1 MIAEVGHLCLIL
13 AMALAVLLATLPT
26 VGVIRGWS
34 LWMQSAGSLAA
45 GMLVFC
51 AFAFACLTATFLQDD
66 FSVRYVASHSNASL
80 PLQYKVSAV
89 WGGHEGSFLLWTLV
103 LCAWTFAVATLAR
116 DLTPDMRARVLAV
129 LGGLGSGFFAF
140 MLGTSNPFDRNLP
153 IYPENGSDLNPLLQ
167 DFGLIVHPPM
177 LYMGYVGFAVP
188 FAFAIATL
196 WSGRLDTA
204 WARWSRPWTNA
215 AWAFLTIGITLGSW
229 WAYYE
234 LGWGGW
240 WFWDAVENA
249 SFLPWLVG
257 TALIHSLAASE
268 KRGVFKSWTVLLAIA
283 AFSLSLLGGFL
294 VRSGV
299 LTSVHAFA
307 VDPERGLFM
316 LVFFAVVVGAS
327 LALYALRAGRI
338 ESNVVFAPSG
348 REVLL
353 LLNNVILV
361 VAAGSIL
368 YGTLKPLIYEA
379 ISGGAKL
386 SVGPP
391 WFNSVFVPLM
401 LLLFV
406 FLAVSPRSR
415 WRETPLA
422 GLLMQQAVL
431 LGGASVVTLI
441 AFVTLGRIEF
451 MLVLP
456 VALAL
461 WITANLALDL
471 YAKLRTR
478 TGFRAPWRLNPSWIG
493 MFLGH
498 LGIAAA
504 AIGVTV
510 TVFFST
516 ERDLRMT
523 AGDAVDLEGYT
534 FTLQSVDRV
543 RGPNYA
549 ADRGTVVVTRGGEQV
564 VILYPEKRV
573 YDAGGQT
580 MTEAAMDA
588 GLIRDLYVAL
598 GEPLDDAGAW
608 SVRVHYKP
616 FVRWI
621 WLGGL
626 MVAAGGFVTLLDRR
640 YRRRRAA
647 ARELADDADGGEGTD
662 QDASLSPPVVPS

>member
-1 MIAEVGHLCLIL
+1 MIAELGHLSLIL
-13 AMALAVLLATLPT
+13 AMALALLLTVVPT
-26 VGVIRGWS
+26 VGVARGWS
-34 LWMQSAGSLAA
+34 VWMGSAGSLAA

-51 AFAFACLTATFLQDD
+51 ALAFVCLTTNFLQDD
-66 FSVRYVASHSNASL
+66 FSVRYVASHSNSAL
-80 PLQYKVSAV
+80 PLQYKISAV

-129 LGGLGSGFFAF
+129 LGALGCGFFAF
-140 MLGTSNPFDRNLP
+140 MLATSNPFDRHLP
-153 IYPENGSDLNPLLQ
+153 IAPENGADLNPLLQ

-188 FAFAIATL
+188 FAFAVATL

-268 KRGVFKSWTVLLAIA
+268 KRGAFKSWTVLLAIA

-316 LVFFAVVVGAS
+316 LVFFGVVVGAS
-327 LALYALRAGRI
+327 LALYAFRAGRI
-338 ESNVVFAPSG
+338 ESNVVFTASG

-361 VAAGSIL
+361 VAAGAVL

-379 ISGGAKL
+379 FSGGAKL

-391 WFNSVFVPLM
+391 YFNAVFVPLM

-406 FLAVSPRSR
+406 FLAISPGSR
-415 WRETPLA
+415 WRATPWRAQIPRQAGMLA
-422 GLLMQQAVL
+422 GAAVL
-431 LGGASVVTLI
+431 TVAVLVTLS
-441 AFVTLGRIEF
+441 AFEV
-451 MLVLP
+451 MVALP
-456 VALAL
+456 VTLAL
-461 WITANLALDL
+461 WITGNLLLDL
-471 YAKLRTR
+471 HAKLRTQ
-478 TGFRAPWRLNPSWIG
+478 GGYRAPWKLSPSWVG

-504 AIGVTV
+504 TVGVAV

-516 ERDLRMT
+516 ERDLRMV

-534 FTLQSVDRV
+534 FTLTVVERV
-543 RGPNYA
+543 RGPNYM
-549 ADRGTVVVTRGGEQV
+549 ADRGTVTVTRAGTQMV
-564 VILYPEKRV
+564 VLYPEKRI

-588 GLIRDLYVAL
+588 GFSRDLYVAL

-608 SVRVHYKP
+608 SVRIHYKP

-626 MVAAGGFVTLLDRR
+626 VVATGGFVTLLDRR
-640 YRRRRAA
+640 YRRRRATREDQA
-647 ARELADDADGGEGTD
+647 AATPDAAAG
-662 QDASLSPPVVPS
+662 VPAPE

>member
-1 MIAEVGHLCLIL
+1 MIAELGHLSLIL
-13 AMALAVLLATLPT
+13 AMVLAILLAVMPA
-26 VGVIRGWS
+26 VGVMRGWS
-34 LWMQSAGSLAA
+34 TWIGSGGSLSA

-51 AFAFACLTATFLQDD
+51 ALAFACLTTNFLQDD
-66 FSVRYVASHSNASL
+66 FSVRYVASHSNSAL

-116 DLTPDMRARVLAV
+116 DLTRDMRARVLAV
-129 LGGLGSGFFAF
+129 LGALGSGFFAF
-140 MLGTSNPFDRNLP
+140 MLGTSNPFDRHLP
-153 IYPENGSDLNPLLQ
+153 LHPDNGSDLNPLLQ

-188 FAFAIATL
+188 FAFAVATL

-268 KRGVFKSWTVLLAIA
+268 KRGVFKSWTVLLAIS

-316 LVFFAVVVGAS
+316 LVFLCVVVGAS

-338 ESNVVFAPSG
+338 ESDVAFTATG

-361 VAAGSIL
+361 VAAGAVL

-379 ISGGAKL
+379 LSGGAKL

-391 WFNSVFVPLM
+391 YFNAVFVPLM

-406 FLAVSPRSR
+406 FLAVSPGSR
-415 WRETPLA
+415 WRATPWRSQLA
-422 GLLMQQAVL
+422 RQAALLGGSLVATLAVL
-431 LGGASVVTLI
+431 LALA
-441 AFVTLGRIEF
+441 AFEF
-451 MLVLP
+451 MVALP
-456 VALAL
+456 VTLAL
-461 WITANLALDL
+461 WIAANLAFDL
-471 YAKLRTR
+471 HAKLRTLS
-478 TGFRAPWRLNPSWIG
+478 GYRAPWRLNPSWIG

-504 AIGVTV
+504 TTGVAV

-516 ERDLRMT
+516 ERDLRMV

-534 FTLQSVDRV
+534 FTLAAVDRV
-543 RGPNYA
+543 RGPNYM
-549 ADRGTVVVTRGGEQV
+549 ADRGTVNVTRNGTEV
-564 VILYPEKRV
+564 VVLYPEKRR

-588 GLIRDLYVAL
+588 GFTRDLYVAL
-598 GEPLDDAGAW
+598 GEPLDEAGAW

-621 WLGGL
+621 WIGGL

-640 YRRRRAA
+640 YGRRRAQRA
-647 ARELADDADGGEGTD
+647 AVPASDSDALIQGAG
-662 QDASLSPPVVPS
+662 S